1 MKKAIKVMVLGLFF
15 TLPLTAL
22 AMTGYSDNVVVLEK
36 DQVHEGNY
44 YVAGNVIE
52 IYGTVNGDI
61 FAAGDTITI
70 DSENINGDVFI
81 AGSSV
86 SIKGKINGSLR
97 IAGENIDL
105 SGEVIRNAMVAGKN
119 FTVDS
124 DSKLAGHLT
133 FWGQV
138 LSMSGQVDGRVE
150 GAMENI
156 RISGTVGQDL
166 DVYLS
171 SDKGA
176 GIYLSDGGKIGGT
189 VYYKALKEFEINE
202 NVVTGEVTFSKI
214 AKKAAPVFGMAIL
227 LGLIIKFFGMLIV
240 GMIGFYLW
248 PKFFANSYELMY
260 KKSVKTFF
268 KGLLLLIV
276 TPIACI
282 LIAITV
288 IGLPVAIIAMALW
301 AMLLYLA
308 TVMAAWLLGKFVK
321 EKLFAKSKWH
331 NLAILALGILLLII
345 LKLIPIVGWVIVF
358 VLYIIAWGTFMDVFK
373 KEKN

>member
-1 MKKAIKVMVLGLFF
+1 MFLVLFLA
-15 TLPLTAL
+15 LPLSAL
-22 AMTGYSDNVVVLEK
+22 AVTGYSDNVVVLEK

-44 YVAGNVIE
+44 YVAGNVVE

-70 DSENINGDVFI
+70 DSENINGDVFV
-81 AGSSV
+81 AGSSI

-105 SGEVIRNAMVAGKN
+105 SGEVTRNAMVAGKN

-133 FWGQV
+133 FWGQM
-138 LSMSGQVDGRVE
+138 LSMAGQVDGRVE

-156 RISGTVGQDL
+156 RISGIVGQDL
-166 DVYLS
+166 DIYLS
-171 SDKGA
+171 SDREA
-176 GIYLSDGGKIGGT
+176 DIYLSDEGKIGGS
-189 VYYKALKEFEINE
+189 VYYKALKKSEINE
-202 NVVTGEVTFSKI
+202 NVVSGEVSFNQI
-214 AKKAAPVFGMAIL
+214 IKKAAPVFGMAIL

-240 GMIGFYLW
+240 GMLGLYLW
-248 PKFFANSYELMY
+248 PKFFAHSYELMY
-260 KKSVKTFF
+260 KKPVKTFG
-268 KGLLLLIV
+268 KGLLLLLV
-276 TPIACI
+276 TPLAGV

-288 IGLPVAIIAMALW
+288 IGLPIALIAMALW
-301 AMLLYLA
+301 AVLLYLA
-308 TVMAAWLLGKFVK
+308 TVVAAWLLGKLVK

-331 NLAILALGILLLII
+331 NLAILALGVLLLII
-345 LKLIPIVGWVIVF
+345 LKLIPIIGWVVVF
-358 VLYIIAWGTFMDVFK
+358 VFYISAWGTFMDVFK